1 MFEINKYKK
10 LLNLGFYIVLF
21 FLFANL
27 KLDGDS
33 TFIICQIIYVSYLL
47 MIIMILKSNIFKYV
61 YEPPIFF
68 LLFAFLY
75 EFLKFPYYF
84 NYTSIPELVKQ
95 SKLGIPFFQIKDFY
109 SNSIMLLLY
118 QALCIIILIS
128 FYISARNK
136 TDFKNIDLNKI
147 KLVGVLNDRIFIY
160 IVILF
165 LCFGFFGLYSV
176 TGGNILLLLSR
187 RSGNAEASDL
197 LSSNYLVSFASIFAL
212 LTIPMLI
219 GVRFL
224 KRQKW
229 FKLLIIYIPAMLLS
243 YLTTGARGF
252 ILYSIVTTFI
262 IIASDVKTKVN
273 LIKIATFSGLFV
285 LFFSVLGLIRRS
297 SSDVDNG
304 LIQSVKNRT
313 QVEDQWYYELSSYQ
327 LQFRDEM
334 VFENANKVG
343 YLYGKTYLNLVF
355 FPIPKSIIGRFKPNF
370 TDREVAVNFW
380 NRFDVGL
387 PLNSMTESYY
397 NFGYFGV
404 FVFMFMG
411 ILMSKLTIYISKNKF
426 LIIKCMAI
434 ILLFYAQTWT
444 TTYLVYVLQYIVVIY
459 FPLKFSKFKSLHE

>member
-1 MFEINKYKK
+1 MFEIKKYQK
-10 LLNLGFYIVLF
+10 LFNLGFYIVMF
-21 FLFANL
+21 FLLANL
-27 KLDGDS
+27 KFENDS
-33 TFIICQIIYVSYLL
+33 TFIICQIVYIGYLL
-47 MIIMILKSNIFKYV
+47 MIILILKSNIFKYV

-84 NYTSIPELVKQ
+84 NYTSIPELVQQ
-95 SKLGIPFFQIKDFY
+95 SKLGTPYYEIKDY
-109 SNSIMLLLY
+109 YANSIMLLLY
-118 QALCIIILIS
+118 QALCILTLLT
-128 FYISARNK
+128 FYIFARNK
-136 TDFKNIDLNKI
+136 TDYKNIDLNKI
-147 KLVGVLNDRIFIY
+147 KLIGILNDRIFVFLV
-160 IVILF
+160 IVF
-165 LCFGFFGLYSV
+165 LCLGFLGLYSV

-187 RSGNAEASDL
+187 RSGNAEASDI
-197 LSSNYLVSFASIFAL
+197 LSSNYLVSFSSIFVL

-224 KRQKW
+224 RKKKW
-229 FKLLIIYIPAMLLS
+229 LKLLVIYIPAMILS

-262 IIASDVKTKVN
+262 IIASDFKTKVN
-273 LIKIATFSGLFV
+273 LIKIATFTGFFV

-297 SSDVDNG
+297 SSDIDNSF
-304 LIQSVKNRT
+304 IQSVKNRSE
-313 QVEDQWYYELSSYQ
+313 VEDQWYYELSSYQ

-334 VFENANKVG
+334 VFENASKVG

-355 FPIPKSIIGRFKPNF
+355 FPFPRAVLGDLKPNF

-397 NFGYFGV
+397 NFGYFGI

-411 ILMSKLTIYISKNKF
+411 IVMSKITVYISKNKF

-434 ILLFYAQTWT
+434 VLLFYAQTWT
-444 TTYLVYVLQYIVVIY
+444 TTYLVYVFQYILVIY
-459 FPLKFSKFKSLHE
+459 LPLKFSKFKSLDE